1 MKHKEVAIDLRVAG
15 LDFGCTGERFIA
27 SNIATEKGLQA
38 TGCGVE
44 EGAMEGSQLVRGNGL
59 KDRTAAPHLIQSRVK
74 NSGCLR
80 AYELGGGWTQAGGW
94 GQAR

>member
-1 MKHKEVAIDLRVAG
+1 MKRKEVAIDLGVAG

-44 EGAMEGSQLVRGNGL
+44 ERAMEGS
-59 KDRTAAPHLIQSRVK
+59 
-74 NSGCLR
+74 
-80 AYELGGGWTQAGGW
+80 
-94 GQAR
+94 